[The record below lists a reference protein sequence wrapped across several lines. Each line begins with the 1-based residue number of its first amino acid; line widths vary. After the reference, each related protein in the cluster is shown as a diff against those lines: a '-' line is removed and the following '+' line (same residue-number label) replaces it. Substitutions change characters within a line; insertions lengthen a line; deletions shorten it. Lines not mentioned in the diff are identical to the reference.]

1 MAGEAQHVGV
11 PGAYV
16 NRQFAECLCGVHVQ
30 PRAGAVY
37 PRGDV
42 GNGLHHAGF
51 VIDRHDAHQC
61 RRVMERG
68 VKCGEVKQA
77 VAANGQD
84 AHFGARF
91 CQRSG
96 GVKHGFVFGLDGDEV
111 RALDAVVAECAFER
125 EVVRFGR
132 AAGVDDFARLRPDV
146 RRQLRPRVFE
156 AAAVFECGL
165 VGCAGVGERPRRA
178 EVGCQL
184 CRDLRLAGGG
194 GGVVEVCPISA
205 HRVVSGRRFRLPV
218 WRRVR

>member
-16 NRQFAECLCGVHVQ
+16 NRQFAQRLCGINVQ
-30 PRAGAVY
+30 PCPGAMHA
-37 PRGDV
+37 RGDV
-42 GNGLHHAGF
+42 GDGLDYPGF
-51 VIDRHDAHQC
+51 VIDCHHADQ
-61 RRVMERG
+61 RRRARKCF
-68 VKCGEVKQA
+68 VKRGEVKQA

-132 AAGVDDFARLRPDV
+132 AAGVDDFARVRPDG

-156 AAAVFECGL
+156 AATVFECGL

-205 HRVVSGRRFRLPV
+205 HRVVSGRRFRLRV
-218 WRRVR
+218 WRRAR